1 MSDQR
6 PVWLNGEMIPW
17 ENANVPILSHGMSRG
32 SAIFDV
38 FGIHPS
44 ADGPKAFRMDKH
56 LDRLFNTAA
65 TLGMELAYSREELA
79 EATFQTV
86 LANNIGRGLIKILA
100 YWSEEAVISL
110 VLESKLDTAIFAIPE
125 TEELVLDVY
134 KPITACFSKWNK
146 LDPRTVPT
154 TAKACAFYLNGML
167 ARKSAIERGYDLGVL
182 QHGDG
187 LVAEG
192 STESVFMVK
201 DGVLKTSPLG
211 NILSSIT
218 RMSIIEAAEINGIEV
233 SQTEITAEEMLDA
246 DEMFA
251 SHTGSK
257 VLPINKFED
266 RDLPAPGPVTER
278 LIEIME
284 NITSMSDD
292 RFEHWF
298 QSL

>member
-17 ENANVPILSHGMSRG
+17 ENATVPILSHGMSRS
-32 SAIFDV
+32 SAIFEV

-44 ADGPKAFRMDKH
+44 EDGPKAFRMDKH
-56 LDRLFNTAA
+56 LERLFSTANS
-65 TLGMELAYSREELA
+65 LGMELAYSKEELTKA
-79 EATFQTV
+79 ISQTV
-86 LANNIGRGLIKILA
+86 EANNIGRGLIKLLA
-100 YWSEEAVISL
+100 YWSEEAIISL

-134 KPITACFSKWNK
+134 RPITACFSKWNK
-146 LDPRTVPT
+146 LDPLTVPT

-167 ARKSAIERGYDLGVL
+167 ARKNANERGYDLGIL
-182 QHGDG
+182 RHADG

-192 STESVFMVK
+192 STESIFIVK
-201 DGVLKTSPLG
+201 DGVLKTPPLG

-218 RMSIIEAAEINGIEV
+218 RMSIIEAAETNGIEV
-233 SQTEITAEEMLDA
+233 LQTAITSDEMLDA
-246 DEMFA
+246 DEMFV

-257 VLPINKFED
+257 VLPIKKFED
-266 RDLPAPGPVTER
+266 KELSAPGAITEK
-278 LIEIME
+278 IYQIMQK
-284 NITSMSDD
+284 ITSMRDD
-292 RFEHWF
+292 RFNHWF